1 MRTVV
6 CVTSCWKLRLKRR
19 SALAIDKQPSKKR
32 LKRSNFR
39 VGNKCEKIHVRPSGR
54 IKQYEIPKKTGII
67 IDFGVLCNAIIF
79 GVSIFFVIEVSLN
92 LDRKTYILVCSS
104 MHLPSAC
111 RFFRG
116 SISARI
122 STKNH
127 RLRRALWCIYLRRV
141 DFLRMN
147 IRSNFDEK
155 S

>member
-19 SALAIDKQPSKKR
+19 SALAMDKQPSKKR
-32 LKRSNFR
+32 LNRSNFR
-39 VGNKCEKIHVRPSGR
+39 VGNKCEKIDVRPSER
-54 IKQYEIPKKTGII
+54 INQYEFPKKHESSTLA
-67 IDFGVLCNAIIF
+67 FCVCNYLWRIH
-79 GVSIFFVIEVSLN
+79 FFVIEVSLN

-111 RFFRG
+111 WFFRA

-122 STKNH
+122 STTIH
-127 RLRRALWCIYLRRV
+127 RLRSALWCIYLRRV